1 MMPGLR
7 LAVLSFA
14 VACIT
19 SVPGTH
25 AEDSDL
31 RMLRKQVE
39 ELKDTVRQ
47 LQERVNALEKNDAA
61 AWIPATI
68 AAAPGTAPVLASP
81 PKAMET
87 TPAPDRATTGGRA
100 SVDDKVVI
108 LRNSWRRISTGMKQT
123 DVKETLG
130 PPTKETLMNGKVV
143 WYYYYAGL
151 GAGSVF
157 FNGDGRI
164 SSSQAPNLGWN
175 LY

>member
-1 MMPGLR
+1 MMPGHR

-25 AEDSDL
+25 AEDNDM
-31 RMLRKQVE
+31 RMLRQQVE
-39 ELKDTVRQ
+39 ELKDTIRQ
-47 LQERVNALEKNDAA
+47 LQERVNALDKNDAA
-61 AWIPATI
+61 AWVPATI
-68 AAAPGTAPVLASP
+68 APATATAPAQASP
-81 PKAMET
+81 PRAMET
-87 TPAPDRATTGGRA
+87 GPATDRSTPTGRA
-100 SVDDKVVI
+100 PADDKVVI
-108 LRNSWRRISTGMKQT
+108 LRNSWRRISTGMRQA

-130 PPTKETLMNGKVV
+130 PPTKEMLINAKVV